1 MKNSTNAKEI
11 RRDQI
16 IKFTNQLQ
24 RELFASLD
32 ERSVTSAKH
41 TLAAI
46 NQVVNEE
53 IKSK

>member
-1 MKNSTNAKEI
+1 MENLTNAKEI
-11 RRDQI
+11 RKEQI

-32 ERSVTSAKH
+32 ERNVTAARH

-46 NQVVNEE
+46 NQVIKEE

>member
-1 MKNSTNAKEI
+1 MKRETKTDI
-11 RRDQI
+11 RREQI

-32 ERSVTSAKH
+32 ERNVNAAKN

-46 NQVVNEE
+46 NQIVKEE
-53 IKSK
+53 IKNK